1 MGQVTHWPGQSDKC
15 VLFRSDQDDYNTL
28 YPVND
33 AHIRV
38 PPAKSASEKI
48 YEKFLKID
56 ESRPRHK
63 Q

>member
-38 PPAKSASEKI
+38 PPSSQVGIREN
-48 YEKFLKID
+48 L
-56 ESRPRHK
+56 
-63 Q
+63 